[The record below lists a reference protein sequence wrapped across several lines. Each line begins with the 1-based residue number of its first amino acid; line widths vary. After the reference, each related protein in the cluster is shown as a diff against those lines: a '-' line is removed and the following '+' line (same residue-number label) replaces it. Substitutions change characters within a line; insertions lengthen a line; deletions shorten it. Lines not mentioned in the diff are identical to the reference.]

1 MTILLGSEVGTSFRP
16 MTVPRASRLRIRR
29 ESIRWTGGIAG
40 RPLKISFVVENL
52 GLEPSAPQPVRI
64 DVAPFGAFVP
74 WRPLTSLTL
83 PGIPPGGHVVM
94 TATAGDDELPRRLDG
109 PIASEAHVRTALLRA
124 FRRAAEE
131 LRPVHMVGNLNVYVG
146 DREPV
151 ERHMKVAIGL
161 QAGAENW
168 SFFFIG
174 DDRLDSYTLRPEAEP
189 GWQVDIEPG
198 SWGVPMPGPLCVAVK
213 FVPPAHATSGRVA
226 IWVRRE
232 STGQEVPVEFELSA
246 NAPAAHCY
254 QR

>member
-1 MTILLGSEVGTSFRP
+1 MTILMGSEVGTTYRP
-16 MTVPRASRLRIRR
+16 MTVPRASRLKIRR

-83 PGIPPGGHVVM
+83 PGIPPGGRVVM
-94 TATAGDDELPRRLDG
+94 TATAGDDDLPRRPDRPVAG
-109 PIASEAHVRTALLRA
+109 VTRVVAALMRA
-124 FRRAAEE
+124 IRRESEE

-146 DREPV
+146 DCEPV

-198 SWGVPMPGPLCVAVK
+198 SWGVPMPGPLSVAVN
-213 FVPPAHATSGRVA
+213 FVPPAHAASGRVA

-254 QR
+254 PR